1 MGFILNNKVSQA
13 GDGNGGFLNL
23 NVSSGPPYVPN
34 YPSGLSGISGLLGW
48 YDSSTANT
56 SSILDGGGNVVSNG
70 SSVATWK
77 NLFLGATLG
86 AVHLPDFIVN
96 PFGTNP
102 SYSTSQKYGPNQLTG
117 NPHPGIVFDG
127 TSSVLQIAD
136 SSLVSLGTTF
146 TWFYATPAT
155 FSVTSASGS
164 VIAMSDT
171 AEFYA
176 NSVQQ
181 LSGGFTDPSFGA
193 INDLFGAGVA
203 TKGGNKISSMAQ
215 CGYVT
220 IPSGIVLGLSVYYDG
235 TVYRADNSLTQSLT
249 FIGLNQASSIAIPH
263 PNPWNFL
270 SLGGMYYSDGTL
282 LNNFFAGPIG
292 EVLVY
297 QGTPTAQNVKDIL
310 QYLITRWS

>member
-23 NVSSGPPYVPN
+23 NVSSAPYVPN

-48 YDSSTANT
+48 YDSSNANT
-56 SSILDGGGNVVSNG
+56 SSILDEGGNVVSNG

-86 AVHLPDFIVN
+86 AVHLPDFTVN
-96 PFGTNP
+96 PFGSNP
-102 SYSTSQKYGPNQLTG
+102 FYSTSQKYGPNQATG
-117 NPHPGIVFDG
+117 TIKNGIVFDG

-146 TWFYATPAT
+146 TWFYATPAM
-155 FSVTSASGS
+155 FSVTSTSGS
-164 VIAMSDT
+164 VIVMSDT
-171 AEFYA
+171 ADFYA

-181 LSGGFTDPSFGA
+181 LSGGVSDPSFGA

-203 TKGGNKISSMAQ
+203 TKGGNKTSSMAQ

-220 IPSGIVLGLSVYYDG
+220 VSSGIVSGLSVYYDG
-235 TVYRADNSLTQSLT
+235 TVYKADNALTKGLT
-249 FIGLNQASSIAIPH
+249 FTGLNQAISIAIPH

-270 SLGGMYYSDGTL
+270 SLGGAYYSDGSP
-282 LNNFFAGPIG
+282 LNSFFAGPIG